1 MIEIARHRALALLSQ
16 CTGDHIW
23 SLDHCRSVRVP
34 ENWIAELADRYESGF
49 RSDRQTIY
57 LDDKVTNQYEGV
69 RDIDLAI
76 RIGKS
81 LGLDVDQVTAT
92 ALSRSATVAA
102 IKEAIMNG
110 D

>member
-1 MIEIARHRALALLSQ
+1 
-16 CTGDHIW
+16 
-23 SLDHCRSVRVP
+23 
-34 ENWIAELADRYESGF
+34 
-49 RSDRQTIY
+49 
-57 LDDKVTNQYEGV
+57 
-69 RDIDLAI
+69 LAI